1 LLSRAR
7 EALPKVAIVTRW
19 QWGPLW
25 ASRALILLLTLAV
38 KAALPRFG
46 APVTARVALAGRH
59 WLVAAR
65 EVADLR
71 GALAAARAG
80 VGSRLAELGAF
91 VAARPLRGVLVTCG
105 PCEWFHDGLESETE
119 RRLFMIT

>member
-1 LLSRAR
+1 MA
-7 EALPKVAIVTRW
+7 
-19 QWGPLW
+19 PL
-25 ASRALILLLTLAV
+25 AKI
-38 KAALPRFG
+38 G
-46 APVTARVALAGRH
+46 APVTAMVALAGQH

-91 VAARPLRGVLVTCG
+91 VAARTLRRVLVTCG
-105 PCEWFHDGLESETE
+105 PGEWFHYG
-119 RRLFMIT
+119 